1 MNYSPNTQCIY
12 VGECGWKKIF
22 HYSNH
27 FSVKQEN
34 FLQPKE
40 YPIAPLPKARIWPLL
55 LHQHHLLALHRAF
68 LLKLLNI
75 VILSLNLSVFLQI
88 LKTTFATELVQSTC
102 FFFLMTHLFTSKCY
116 AGKESILAA
125 NLAHLWI
132 SAPSSILL
140 IGVVVWTHSYI
151 IYEKL

>member
-1 MNYSPNTQCIY
+1 MW
-12 VGECGWKKIF
+12 VDVAEKALF

-40 YPIAPLPKARIWPLL
+40 YPIAPLPRARIWPLL
-55 LHQHHLLALHRAF
+55 IYQHHLLALHRAF

-88 LKTTFATELVQSTC
+88 LKTAFATELVQSTC
-102 FFFLMTHLFTSKCY
+102 ILFNDPSFHLQMLCRKRKHPCSKPGTPVNLSSQFNPSHWCSCMNPFLYHIWETLNSRKH
-116 AGKESILAA
+116 G
-125 NLAHLWI
+125 
-132 SAPSSILL
+132 
-140 IGVVVWTHSYI
+140 
-151 IYEKL
+151 